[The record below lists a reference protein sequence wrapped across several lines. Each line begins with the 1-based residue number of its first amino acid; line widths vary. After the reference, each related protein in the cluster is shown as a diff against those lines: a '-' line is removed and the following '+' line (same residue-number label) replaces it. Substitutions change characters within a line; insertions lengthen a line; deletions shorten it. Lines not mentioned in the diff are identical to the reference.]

1 MATSKSVET
10 LNNKVDQLIAAF
22 GAQTSDIRKLQSEN
36 ESLRNEIVELRK
48 NRTEEMTKSVSSG
61 NKVLNERIERLMK
74 EVDKCMELLED
85 NGR

>member
-22 GAQTSDIRKLQSEN
+22 VAQTSDIRKLQSEN

-48 NRTEEMTKSVSSG
+48 NRAEEMTKSVSSG
-61 NKVLNERIERLMK
+61 NKVLSERIERLMK

>member
-22 GAQTSDIRKLQSEN
+22 GAQKSDIEQLQSEN
-36 ESLRNEIVELRK
+36 ERLKNELHMLKDRSNVE
-48 NRTEEMTKSVSSG
+48 EEIKVSVDKE
-61 NKVLNERIERLMK
+61 NLNHRIDLLMK
-74 EVDKCMELLED
+74 EVEKCLEMLEG